1 MSDKNKKIFYY
12 GSTGILTL
20 LMLMSAGMYIFDHG
34 TISETFIGLG
44 YPAYIVYPLAF
55 AKLLGLTAIWTKK
68 SKLLKEWAYAG
79 FFFDFIIALF
89 AHIMISDGGFAPAVV
104 ALILLLTSYI
114 FDKKVFGEVY
124 AK

>member
-1 MSDKNKKIFYY
+1 MNDKRNKIIYY
-12 GSTGILTL
+12 VSTGILSL

-34 TISETFIGLG
+34 TISETFRGLG

-79 FFFDFIIALF
+79 FFFDFVLALF
-89 AHIMISDGGFAPAVV
+89 AHIMANDGGFAPAIIAIV
-104 ALILLLTSYI
+104 LLLSSYV

-124 AK
+124 VK